1 MFSKEKSKD
10 IFLLSTEIDNVF
22 LSEYL
27 PQAPA
32 NYVKV
37 YLYGLFYCEN
47 DLDISDTKMAKV
59 LGLSEAELDGAWSYW
74 ENLEIIK
81 RDEDGNVIFLNLR
94 GTLKKTERYEKLNDE
109 SLKETFD
116 EVEETLGREL
126 TPREI
131 KTISSWVTDFDANL
145 DVIRG
150 AFEYCQERGKLNIN
164 YVEKVVMEWNAR
176 GLNRIKD
183 IRDYLEST
191 NERQGEY
198 KKILS
203 SLGFMR
209 LATPAEK
216 KLINKWIDEEG
227 FELERILEACEKASF
242 IQNPNLK
249 YVNQI
254 LENWYEEAKAAG
266 RNVNQK
272 ITVTQAVLNKYYDFL
287 RNEAEE
293 KAENRRKE
301 VYDKVPEISEID
313 LNLNFLS
320 GKISRGLLGGSS
332 KEELDEMRK
341 KMRNLEQERAILL
354 TENNFNVNYTD
365 IKYSCE
371 KCSDTGFDEN
381 GQRCSCA
388 KERIGEAEIWQ
399 KTQVNRI

>member
-10 IFLLSTEIDNVF
+10 IFLLATEVDNVF

-27 PQAPA
+27 PDTPSD
-32 NYVKV
+32 YVKV

-47 DLDISDTKMAKV
+47 DLDISEEKMAKV
-59 LGLSEAELDGAWSYW
+59 LGLTTDDIEKAWNYF
-74 ENLEIIK
+74 EEIGIIR
-81 RDEDGNVIFLNLR
+81 RDYDGNIIFCNLR
-94 GTLKKTERYEKLNDE
+94 GRAVKKKESPLGKLNDE
-109 SLKETFD
+109 SLKETLD
-116 EVEETLGREL
+116 EIEEILGRGL
-126 TPREI
+126 APNEI
-131 KTISSWVTDFDANL
+131 KEINSWIKDFDATPEM
-145 DVIRG
+145 VKG
-150 AFEYCQERGKLNIN
+150 AFEYCVERGKQNIS
-164 YVEKVVMEWNAR
+164 YIAKVVMEWNTR
-176 GLNRIKD
+176 GLNRSKD

-191 NERQGEY
+191 SERKGEY

-203 SLGFMR
+203 SLGLFR
-209 LATPAEK
+209 PITVAER
-216 KLINKWIDEEG
+216 KLVDSWMDEKG
-227 FELERILEACEKASF
+227 FELERILDACEKASF

-254 LENWYEEAKAAG
+254 LENWYNEAKDAG

-272 ITVTQAVLNKYYDFL
+272 ITVTQAVLTKFYDFL
-287 RNEAEE
+287 RQEAEE
-293 KAENRRKE
+293 KAEKRRNE
-301 VYDKVPEISEID
+301 VYERLPEIREID
-313 LNLNFLS
+313 LNLNSLS

-332 KEELDEMRK
+332 KDELDDMRK

-354 TENNFNVNYTD
+354 TENNFNVDYTD

-399 KTQVNRI
+399 KNQAR